1 MRSWIREW
9 FRALLQCTRELMPII
24 IGIVFSLACML
35 FIWAAAPKVQTMQ
48 LADCIQVVIMLFIAG
63 TMIVGIG
70 SYRHEKEYAQSAT
83 NLGSALSLIDR
94 AASVLVSDGKLTND
108 RVAWV
113 TSARLISRAEALSSK
128 ITTETHNLIFEAER
142 DFQRHKFRDLLRLDG
157 KEICGAFFCGGAQ
170 GQTIGDVVT
179 SPTHPD
185 GGRSWIPTR
194 IINVV
199 YTFMSFPE
207 GYEDPLR
214 TSEDF
219 GLKER
224 NRLFDLG
231 HEGVR
236 EYLSFRK
243 QFLVIGKKVLQK
255 SDTKGGRMS
264 AENINDAIA
273 KDLLYLEFDD

>member
-1 MRSWIREW
+1 MRRWIRD
-9 FRALLQCTRELMPII
+9 RLQALWVCARELMPVM
-24 IGIVFSLACML
+24 IGIVFSLVCIL
-35 FIWAAAPKVQTMQ
+35 FMWGGALKVQTMQ

-63 TMIVGIG
+63 TMVVGIR
-70 SYRHEKEYAQSAT
+70 SYRHEKEYSQSAT

-94 AASVLVSDGKLTND
+94 AASVLASDGKLTND

-113 TSARLISRAEALSSK
+113 TCARLISRAEALSSK

-157 KEICGAFFCGGAQ
+157 DEICGAFFCGGAQ

-179 SPTHPD
+179 SPAHPD

-199 YTFMSFPE
+199 YNFMSFPE

-219 GLKER
+219 GVKER
-224 NRLFDLG
+224 NRLFNLG

-236 EYLSFRK
+236 EYLSFRRN
-243 QFLVIGKKVLQK
+243 FLVIGKKVLRK
-255 SDTKGGRMS
+255 SDTKGARMS
-264 AENINDAIA
+264 AEDINDAIA
-273 KDLLYLEFDD
+273 ADLLYLEIED

>member
-1 MRSWIREW
+1 
-9 FRALLQCTRELMPII
+9 
-24 IGIVFSLACML
+24 
-35 FIWAAAPKVQTMQ
+35 
-48 LADCIQVVIMLFIAG
+48 
-63 TMIVGIG
+63 
-70 SYRHEKEYAQSAT
+70 
-83 NLGSALSLIDR
+83 
-94 AASVLVSDGKLTND
+94 
-108 RVAWV
+108 
-113 TSARLISRAEALSSK
+113 
-128 ITTETHNLIFEAER
+128 
-142 DFQRHKFRDLLRLDG
+142 
-157 KEICGAFFCGGAQ
+157 
-170 GQTIGDVVT
+170 
-179 SPTHPD
+179 
-185 GGRSWIPTR
+185 
-194 IINVV
+194 
-199 YTFMSFPE
+199 MSFPE